1 MMAMGLDPVPIAAM
15 GGLTAALA
23 ALAWGGGARL
33 LRWRRIATAAVGL
46 GLVAGLV
53 VLLGFVGAS
62 PRQLPERLPALA
74 ALGLV
79 AGLIAD
85 GGRVR
90 RVGGSLLGLAAG
102 AWWMAGAP
110 LHPDTLL
117 RAAPVGLGLLAGMAL
132 AWRGGATAPPM
143 AVAWAALAAGLAV
156 AGARG
161 PFFACALAGLGAM
174 LGAALAGVRH
184 GMAARLPLALSLA
197 GVAAVPVL
205 ARTAPQDIAAAAV
218 PALALLAG
226 PAVAARL
233 PGRIGPWLGPALA
246 AVPALVAAVVFTR

>member
-1 MMAMGLDPVPIAAM
+1 MTIMGLDPVPTVVV
-15 GGLTAALA
+15 GGVVAALA

-33 LRWRRIATAAVGL
+33 LRWRRVATAAAGL

-53 VLLGFVGAS
+53 VLLGVVGAS
-62 PRQLPERLPALA
+62 PRQLQERLPALA
-74 ALGLV
+74 ALGLL

-90 RVGGSLLGLAAG
+90 RFGGSLLGLAAG

-117 RAAPVGLGLLAGMAL
+117 RAAPVGLGLLGGMAL
-132 AWRGGATAPPM
+132 AWRGGAAAPPM
-143 AVAWAALAAGLAV
+143 AVAWAALAVGLAL
-156 AGARG
+156 AGPRG
-161 PFFACALAGLGAM
+161 PFLACALAGLGAM
-174 LGAALAGVRH
+174 LGTALAGVRH
-184 GMAARLPLALSLA
+184 GMAARLPLALALA

-205 ARTAPQDIAAAAV
+205 ARAAPLDIAAAAA

-233 PGRIGPWLGPALA
+233 PRRIGPWLGPALA
-246 AVPALVAAVVFTR
+246 AAPALVAAVVFTR